1 MNLKPFNLEK
11 ALAGDPVVTRDGK
24 KVTEIVRLKT
34 VDNIHCNIIGVVDGI
49 PRHYEMDGVCNE
61 GFVIPHLQL
70 FMAPKIVKKSG
81 WLNIYPNDKVGYY
94 MHQTKM
100 TADCNAEENRLACV
114 KVEWEEEEQS

>member
-11 ALAGDPVVTRDGK
+11 ALAGDPVVTRDGQQ
-24 KVTEIVRLKT
+24 VTEI
-34 VDNIHCNIIGVVDGI
+34 IILNTLNSNQNVFAVIDRKFYQFTKNG
-49 PRHYEMDGVCNE
+49 RYSRYENMDYC
-61 GFVIPHLQL
+61 LDL

-81 WLNIYPNDKVGYY
+81 WLNIYPEDKVGYY

-114 KVEWEEEEQS
+114 KVEWEEEEE